1 MSGKMDEESIK
12 LRQKCFFLKKKER
25 ISSSLN
31 QITDHD
37 LFPDFPEFLS
47 LFPSQVQKEKNK
59 TRKNKKQPSQLKVC
73 LDPIGGRFCNVFG
86 FNIMNY
92 SSTNSVPTSIQPT
105 LLSRPTGH
113 NNPLP
118 EARPGKKSSSPSI

>member
-1 MSGKMDEESIK
+1 MDEESRK
-12 LRQKCFFLKKKER
+12 LRQNCLKEKKKER

-59 TRKNKKQPSQLKVC
+59 TSKNEKQRSQLKVC
-73 LDPIGGRFCNVFG
+73 LDRIGGRFCNVFG
-86 FNIMNY
+86 ISVMNY
-92 SSTNSVPTSIQPT
+92 SGTNSVPTSIQPT

-113 NNPLP
+113 SNPLP
-118 EARPGKKSSSPSI
+118 EARPGKKIFLPEHLSR